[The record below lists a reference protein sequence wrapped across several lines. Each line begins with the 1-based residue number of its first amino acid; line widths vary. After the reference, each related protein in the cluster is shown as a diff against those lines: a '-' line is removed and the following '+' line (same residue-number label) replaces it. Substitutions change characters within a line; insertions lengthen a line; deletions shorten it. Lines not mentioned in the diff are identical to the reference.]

1 MNPFLHPAVAT
12 PLEPEDIP
20 AWRPDVVSPAPE
32 PSDRPGRTMPV
43 GSDAGEHAEP
53 GPSPDPVPD
62 TMRMHVLRVR
72 GGGPLSGMPAARTG
86 SRGVA
91 GVQNV
96 DGLRGAQGIGS
107 LGGAQGVVS
116 APARMRPSWQP
127 LSRWRSRL
135 GSLAFMGVVGLGAC
149 TGALAQPAQVN
160 ANVATAAELET
171 IKGIGPKTARSIV
184 SERQRSGLFE
194 SFQDFSER
202 IRGIGAKRAASLRA
216 AGLVIGPPV
225 SPPAFSAPAGPGTGG
240 APVGVLVR

>member
-20 AWRPDVVSPAPE
+20 AWRPDTLAPAPE
-32 PSDRPGRTMPV
+32 PPNRPGQTMPV
-43 GSDAGEHAEP
+43 GSDAGEHAK
-53 GPSPDPVPD
+53 PDFDLNPD
-62 TMRMHVLRVR
+62 QVSDTTRMHVLRVP
-72 GGGPLSGMPAARTG
+72 GGGRRPGFPAGRILSGRRAA
-86 SRGVA
+86 
-91 GVQNV
+91 
-96 DGLRGAQGIGS
+96 GAQGIDGP
-107 LGGAQGVVS
+107 S
-116 APARMRPSWQP
+116 ARVRSSWQP

-135 GSLAFMGVVGLGAC
+135 GSLAFMGIVGFGAC
-149 TGALAQPAQVN
+149 TGAMAQPAQVN

-202 IRGIGAKRAASLRA
+202 IRGIGAKRAATLRA

-225 SPPAFSAPAGPGTGG
+225 SPPAFTAPVGPGTSG

>member
-20 AWRPDVVSPAPE
+20 IWRRDKAVPIPENDEDPGAADPAGTHAGEPAGPGPGRRGSGRRVQARCPAGAPAWRK
-32 PSDRPGRTMPV
+32 PSGW
-43 GSDAGEHAEP
+43 
-53 GPSPDPVPD
+53 
-62 TMRMHVLRVR
+62 R
-72 GGGPLSGMPAARTG
+72 GGFR
-86 SRGVA
+86 
-91 GVQNV
+91 
-96 DGLRGAQGIGS
+96 
-107 LGGAQGVVS
+107 
-116 APARMRPSWQP
+116 
-127 LSRWRSRL
+127 
-135 GSLAFMGVVGLGAC
+135 SLALVGLVGLGAW
-149 TGALAQPAQVN
+149 TGTMAQPAQVN

-171 IKGIGPKTARSIV
+171 IKGIGPKTARNII

-225 SPPAFSAPAGPGTGG
+225 SQPPVSVPAGPGSGD